1 VTVRKNLSHGFRL
14 QAAYS
19 WSRGLEQTQ
28 QGINT
33 YPYVVQAY
41 SPEYFLRPQRFI
53 FNYVWNLPLGHQ
65 QGFLGK
71 VTDGWSFSGV
81 TTIQGGQPIDIH
93 DSSGGRI
100 FGVSAGPGGIIGPA
114 QLCPGMTASNILT
127 SGSAS
132 QRVGRGLSGAD
143 GWLNSA
149 AFCPVPSVGAIGG
162 VGGGAGFGNMSFGN
176 VLGPRQSN
184 WDMSLAKLI
193 KIRESQS
200 LQFRAEFFNTF
211 NHPQFNMLNDSD
223 ANDRNGGGF
232 GTIITS
238 SVNPRVIQFALKYLF

>member
-1 VTVRKNLSHGFRL
+1 M
-14 QAAYS
+14 
-19 WSRGLEQTQ
+19 
-28 QGINT
+28 
-33 YPYVVQAY
+33 
-41 SPEYFLRPQRFI
+41 
-53 FNYVWNLPLGHQ
+53 
-65 QGFLGK
+65 
-71 VTDGWSFSGV
+71 TDGWSFSGV
-81 TTIQGGQPIDIH
+81 TTIQDGQPIDIV

-100 FGVSAGPGGIIGPA
+100 FGLSAGAAGIIGPA
-114 QLCPGMTASNILT
+114 QLCPGMTAANILT

-132 QRVGRGLSGAD
+132 QRVGNGFRPGGGD

-149 AFCPVPSVGAIGG
+149 AFCPVPNVGAIGG

-200 LQFRAEFFNTF
+200 LQFRGEFFNTF
-211 NHPQFNMLNDSD
+211 NHPQFANLSDSD
-223 ANDRNGGGF
+223 SNDRGGSGF
-232 GTIITS
+232 GTITRT